1 MLDKCVP
8 PKGRHQAAF
17 FIGHSFC
24 SLLQEGF
31 RMFRIC
37 SFRLDNGRRC
47 HCAAN
52 RGLDFCR
59 HHTPEALRVR
69 HAAEPEFSDEAEIA
83 FSPRREWGQLR
94 TFIMGSEAEAFDDIL
109 EGFMTGMADG
119 IMTPRTAGRLLLLLY
134 RRREE
139 LKLDGPAA
147 PGTEKGGA
155 GHPLRLALQPV
166 PSDLLSTRLV
176 ASDLFSIN

>member
-1 MLDKCVP
+1 ML
-8 PKGRHQAAF
+8 
-17 FIGHSFC
+17 
-24 SLLQEGF
+24 
-31 RMFRIC
+31 RIC

-47 HCAAN
+47 QCAAN

-69 HAAEPEFSDEAEIA
+69 HAAEPEFAEGSKVA

-94 TFIMGSEAEAFDDIL
+94 IFIMESEAEAFEDIL
-109 EGFMTGMADG
+109 EGLMTGMADG

-139 LKLDGPAA
+139 LKCQAHLAPFLPA
-147 PGTEKGGA
+147 
-155 GHPLRLALQPV
+155 PV
-166 PSDLLSTRLV
+166 
-176 ASDLFSIN
+176 SIR